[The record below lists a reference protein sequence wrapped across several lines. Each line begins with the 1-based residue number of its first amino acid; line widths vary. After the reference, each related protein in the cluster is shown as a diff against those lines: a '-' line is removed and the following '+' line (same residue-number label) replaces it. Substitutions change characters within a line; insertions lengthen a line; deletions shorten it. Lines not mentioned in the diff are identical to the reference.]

1 MLLPPR
7 RADPQAAG
15 LWHIE
20 CTERVHGTTRARARF
35 NGTYR
40 CAAYESE
47 VLRVRHAGEQH
58 VDLAHRKD
66 ALKAAE
72 DDVLD

>member
-1 MLLPPR
+1 M
-7 RADPQAAG
+7 
-15 LWHIE
+15 
-20 CTERVHGTTRARARF
+20 HGTTRARARY

-58 VDLAHRKD
+58 VDLADRKD